1 MRPIGLWL
9 AMLFLIAGAVTAGF
23 GGFKITASW
32 YNEATAK
39 PSGVFALQP
48 GGSALVINNHQVD
61 ATRRVHLAVR
71 LEQHE
76 VDPLAAD
83 PDYSYPFSYQV
94 ADDQGNPLFEQNG
107 VIAAGQGWTISRK
120 EDLGGLPGNQPTDRQ
135 RRVVE
140 HRLQLFQ
147 VPYPGLMNVSFTL
160 GEEQQRAA
168 SAAAVNLLVYDGAST
183 DVRGLIVGASL
194 FAVGALVGLFG
205 LILALSHALSGR
217 AGQPLA
223 AAATGG
229 DGAGAQQSSGGA
241 ASGLSDDQIRIWG
254 MWCHLSAL
262 AGLVVPFGNVIGP
275 LVIWLV
281 QRDKSPFIDDQGKE
295 AINFQL
301 SLLIYSAVCFL
312 AILILVGL
320 LLLIALSFGALALTI
335 IASIQARQGVAY
347 RYPLI
352 VRFIR

>member
-9 AMLFLIAGAVTAGF
+9 AMLFLIAGAATAGF
-23 GGFKITASW
+23 GGFKIAASW

-39 PSGVFALQP
+39 PNAVFLLQP
-48 GGSALVINNHQVD
+48 GGGALVINNHQVD
-61 ATRRVHLAVR
+61 ATRRVRLAVR
-71 LEQHE
+71 LEQSG
-76 VDPLAAD
+76 VDPLAAN

-94 ADDQGNPLFEQNG
+94 TDDQGIPLLEQNG
-107 VIAAGQGWTISRK
+107 VIAAGQGWTITRK
-120 EDLGGLPGNQPTDRQ
+120 EDLGGLSGNQSTDGRQ
-135 RRVVE
+135 SVVE

-147 VPYPGLMNVSFTL
+147 VPYPGLMNVSFIL
-160 GEEQQRAA
+160 GEEQKREA
-168 SAAAVNLLVYDGAST
+168 SVAAVNLLVYDGAST
-183 DVRGLIVGASL
+183 DVRGLLVGGSL

-205 LILALSHALSGR
+205 LILALSHALSGQ
-217 AGQPLA
+217 AGKPLA
-223 AAATGG
+223 VAATGG
-229 DGAGAQQSSGGA
+229 GGADAQQTNGGA
-241 ASGLSDDQIRIWG
+241 ASGLSDDQIRNWG

-262 AGLVVPFGNVIGP
+262 AGLVIPFGNVIGP

-301 SLLIYSAVCFL
+301 SLLIYTAVCFL

-320 LLLIALSFGALALTI
+320 LLLLALSFGALALTI

-352 VRFIR
+352 IRFIR